1 MKYKSTKKPDTCPE
15 CGSERI
21 ARILY
26 GLPAFSDSLRKRL
39 DNNEVVLG
47 GCCITG
53 NDPSWKCIDCGT
65 NIFKMEIDLEDSA
78 N

>member
-1 MKYKSTKKPDTCPE
+1 MKYKSINKPDKCTE
-15 CGSERI
+15 CGSEKI

-39 DNNEVVLG
+39 DNNEIVLG
-47 GCCITG
+47 GCCVTG

-65 NIFKMEIDLEDSA
+65 TIFKMKIDLEGSA

>member
-1 MKYKSTKKPDTCPE
+1 MRYRSTKKPDKCPE
-15 CGSERI
+15 CGSEKI

-26 GLPAFSDSLRKRL
+26 GLPSFSENLRMKL
-39 DNNEVVLG
+39 EKNEVVLG

-53 NDPSWKCIDCGT
+53 NDPSWKCIDCGIA
-65 NIFKMEIDLEDSA
+65 IFKMEIDLDSSA